1 MVRRSHLALAVV
13 AAAVAAV
20 LSLVGGAA
28 SRPAGASPPPP
39 RPSPQVDADGDRIVD
54 ALEEQLQKAGDSK
67 AVPAIVVLEGGLEE
81 GKLARLRQLAGDFP
95 VSFQFPSAS
104 AFAARLTRGQ
114 AQALARSG
122 LVAHIEPDLPMT
134 ATLDTAAYWTGVQR
148 ARQDFGLSG
157 AGVNIAVLDSGINPN
172 HPDLAGKVVHWRD
185 FITGSSTPHDGCRVR
200 HGTHVASIA
209 AGTGAASQG
218 RYAGV
223 APGAGLVVLK
233 VLTETTVNGQSFCST
248 TTSIVNA
255 AIQWAIDHR
264 AAYNIRVMNLSLGT
278 AGGVCNVDNTHSTA
292 RLVNEAVAAGIVVV
306 VAAGNS
312 GPGPCTVASP
322 GVAARAITVG
332 AMADPDSRPPLSFG
346 CGIAPPG
353 GFYLACFSSRG
364 PTLDS
369 LVKPDVLAPG
379 VYIAAA
385 YGGFDDPSSQWY
397 PATYV
402 SYSGTSMATP
412 FVAGVVALMLQ
423 ANPGLS
429 PDQVKAF
436 VTGTALDW
444 GPAGPDNDYGAG
456 ILRAYEAIKAARGS
470 GGAAGTVMPNHVAVQ
485 GSLPA
490 GSGGT
495 DCTQSTSFVEYNLY
509 ITDASLPLAA
519 TLIITNWSGSVDVD
533 LCLFD
538 RTGARIAIS
547 DSTTRQETI
556 GLLSPTG
563 SPYRLRVLTYPGS
576 APATYMLDLS
586 LGGTGSPPGL
596 YMALDAP
603 AQGATVKEPF
613 RIAGWAL
620 DLSSSSGPG
629 IDYVHVWA
637 YPAQADGTVV
647 GPARFLGAAQLG
659 LSRPDVGSIYGS
671 RFDNS
676 GYSLDASGLPSGHW
690 RLIVYARSSVS
701 GQVSERHRVIYV
713 PPMAM
718 YVDVPTWGSQARQ
731 PLRVAGWALDQAA
744 ASGAGID
751 YVHVWAYP
759 STAEGVA
766 IGPPRFLG
774 AAQLGLS
781 RPDVGNVYGRQYDSA
796 GFNLSASGLPSGYWR
811 LIVYARSAISG
822 QVIEQHRL
830 VHIPPMAM
838 YVDMPAWG
846 QVVKQP
852 FQVAGWALD
861 QGAASSPAIDYVH
874 VWAYPA
880 QADGAVTGPP
890 RFLGAA
896 QLGGYRPDVGNV
908 YGRQYD
914 RSGFSLSAT
923 GLPTGHWRLIVYARS
938 AISGQVIEQ
947 HRLVYIPPMAMHVD
961 IPAQGARVGRPFA
974 VAGWALD
981 RAAASGVG
989 IEYVHVWA
997 YPARADGVVTGP
1009 PQFVGAAQLGG
1020 SRPDVGAVYGSQ
1032 FNSSGFNLNSG
1043 DVPGTGYWLLI
1054 VYAKSAISGQVIEQ
1068 HRLVQVMS

>member
-1 MVRRSHLALAVV
+1 MKGRCALALVV
-13 AAAVAAV
+13 SAAVAAV
-20 LSLVGGAA
+20 LLLMGGAA

-39 RPSPQVDADGDRIVD
+39 KPSPRVDADGDRVFD
-54 ALEEQLQKAGDSK
+54 ALEEQLQEAGESK
-67 AVPAIVVLEGGLEE
+67 AVPAIVVLEGGLD
-81 GKLARLRQLAGDFP
+81 GGRLARLRQQAGDFP

-148 ARQDFGLSG
+148 ARQDLGLSG

-185 FITGSSTPHDGCRVR
+185 FITGSSTPHDGCSVR

-255 AIQWAIDHR
+255 AIQWAIDNR

-322 GVAARAITVG
+322 GVAVRAITVG
-332 AMADPDSRPPLSFG
+332 AMADPTHGAALRYG
-346 CGIAPPG
+346 CGAAPPG

-364 PTLDS
+364 PTLDN

-397 PATYV
+397 PAAYV

-429 PDQVKAF
+429 PDQVKAL

-444 GPAGPDNDYGAG
+444 GPPGPDNDYGAG

-470 GGAAGTVMPNHVAVQ
+470 GGAAGIVMPNHVAMQ

-547 DSTTRQETI
+547 DSTSRQETI
-556 GLLSPTG
+556 GLLSPTVG
-563 SPYRLRVLTYPGS
+563 PYRLRVLTYPGS
-576 APATYMLDLS
+576 APATYRLDLS
-586 LGGTGSPPGL
+586 LGGVSLPPGP
-596 YMALDAP
+596 YMALDVPGHRA
-603 AQGATVKEPF
+603 AVKEPF
-613 RIAGWAL
+613 PVAGWAL
-620 DLSSSSGPG
+620 DLSSSDGP
-629 IDYVHVWA
+629 
-637 YPAQADGTVV
+637 
-647 GPARFLGAAQLG
+647 
-659 LSRPDVGSIYGS
+659 
-671 RFDNS
+671 
-676 GYSLDASGLPSGHW
+676 
-690 RLIVYARSSVS
+690 
-701 GQVSERHRVIYV
+701 
-713 PPMAM
+713 
-718 YVDVPTWGSQARQ
+718 
-731 PLRVAGWALDQAA
+731 
-744 ASGAGID
+744 GID

-759 STAEGVA
+759 STAEGIA

-781 RPDVGNVYGRQYDSA
+781 RPDVGGIYGSRFANSGYSLD
-796 GFNLSASGLPSGYWR
+796 ASGLPGGYWR

-830 VHIPPMAM
+830 VYVPPMAM
-838 YVDMPAWG
+838 SVDTPPWG
-846 QVVKQP
+846 SQVRQP
-852 FQVAGWALD
+852 FPVAGWALD
-861 QGAASSPAIDYVH
+861 QAAASGPGIDYVH
-874 VWAYPA
+874 VWAYPSTA
-880 QADGAVTGPP
+880 EGIAIGPP

-896 QLGGYRPDVGNV
+896 QLGLSRPDVGNV
-908 YGRQYD
+908 FGHQYD
-914 RSGFSLSAT
+914 SAGFSLSAT
-923 GLPTGHWRLIVYARS
+923 GLPGGYWRLIVYARS

-947 HRLVYIPPMAMHVD
+947 HRLVYVPPIALAVD
-961 IPAQGARVGRPFA
+961 APGPYSSVGQPFDIT
-974 VAGWALD
+974 GWAADLSS
-981 RAAASGVG
+981 ASGPG
-989 IEYVHVWA
+989 IDAVHVWA
-997 YPARADGVVTGP
+997 LPADNSGRLLAGATP
-1009 PQFVGAAQLGG
+1009 IFVGTASYGVEPERSDVAAIY
-1020 SRPDVGAVYGSQ
+1020 GANFSDTRYYLRA
-1032 FNSSGFNLNSG
+1032 SGL
-1043 DVPGTGYWLLI
+1043 PAGYYRLS
-1054 VYAKSAISGQVIEQ
+1054 VRARSAISGQWEERG
-1068 HRLVQVMS
+1068 HLVYVAPG